1 MNDVRVSDS
10 LKIPSSELE
19 LRFAPSGGPGGQH
32 ANKAATRVEL
42 TWNVKTSEALG
53 PRQRARLLER
63 LSNRIDSSGN
73 LRLVG
78 DRYRSQ
84 TRNRE
89 DVTRRL
95 AELVRDALATRR
107 ARVPTKP
114 HTGATEARIREKK
127 RRGDLKRS
135 RRDVDW

>member
-1 MNDVRVSDS
+1 MNDVRVSGS
-10 LKIPSSELE
+10 LKIPANELE
-19 LRFAPSGGPGGQH
+19 MRFATSGGPGGQH

-42 TWNVKTSEALG
+42 TWNVAASTALG

-63 LSNRIDSSGN
+63 LSHRIDSSGN

-95 AELVRDALATRR
+95 ADLVRDALATRR
-107 ARVPTKP
+107 TRVPTKP
-114 HTGATEARIREKK
+114 HVGATEARIREKK
-127 RRGDLKRS
+127 RRGELKRS